1 MAHAALERF
10 PARLGSRLGEAVRAQ
25 QAWPQRW
32 VPTLQR
38 KNTMEY
44 RQLGRSGLRVPA
56 LSFGTA
62 TFGGGN
68 EFYRAWG
75 STDVGEAKR
84 LVDMCIDAGVTF
96 FDTANS
102 YSTGRAEE
110 ILGAAIAGRHTDL
123 LIATKATFPLS
134 DGPNDVGSSRHF
146 LMRACEA
153 SLRRLGVDHVDVYYM
168 HGFDENTPVDETLR
182 ALDDLVSSG
191 KVRYV
196 ACSNF
201 SGWHLMKSLAVAE
214 RYGWSRYVAHQAY
227 YSLVSREYEWEL
239 MPLAIDQGVG
249 TVVWSPL
256 AGGALTGKVRRGE
269 PVPSETRVS
278 QLGLERAGDLE
289 RLYDIV
295 AALEAI
301 ASEVGRTVPQVALN
315 WVLGRP
321 TVASVVIGARNEQ
334 QLREN
339 LAVSEWR
346 LDDTQIAKL
355 DAASDRRPIYPYWH
369 QRLNPRLNTPPVRT
383 YR

>member
-1 MAHAALERF
+1 
-10 PARLGSRLGEAVRAQ
+10 V
-25 QAWPQRW
+25 
-32 VPTLQR
+32 
-38 KNTMEY
+38 
-44 RQLGRSGLRVPA
+44 
-56 LSFGTA
+56 
-62 TFGGGN
+62 
-68 EFYRAWG
+68 
-75 STDVGEAKR
+75 
-84 LVDMCIDAGVTF
+84 
-96 FDTANS
+96 
-102 YSTGRAEE
+102 
-110 ILGAAIAGRHTDL
+110 
-123 LIATKATFPLS
+123 LIATKATFPIS
-134 DGPNDVGSSRHF
+134 AAPNDAGSSRHF
-146 LMRACEA
+146 LMRACED
-153 SLRRLGVDHVDVYYM
+153 SLRRLDVDHVDVYYM

-201 SGWHLMKSLAVAE
+201 SGWHLMKSLAIAE

-256 AGGALTGKVRRGE
+256 AGGALTGKVRRGQ
-269 PVPSETRVS
+269 PVPSETRIS

-295 AALEAI
+295 GALEDVA
-301 ASEVGRTVPQVALN
+301 AEVGRTVPQVALN

-339 LAVSEWR
+339 LSVSEWR
-346 LDDTQIAKL
+346 MDEAHIAKL